1 MFSPLS
7 PPAASHETPW
17 TATCSPCPSL
27 SPGGCSNSGPLSQ
40 WCYPAIASSAFLL
53 LHIYVY
59 IHTDTYIYPDHLFP
73 YFWTVLRAF
82 WKTVSQVIILR
93 LVQIKFS
100 FSFFDYWVIFLIH
113 VSIEML
119 PTLVRSW
126 RKQGSSRK
134 TSTFASLTMLNPLTV
149 WITTLWNI
157 LKEMGISDHLICTLR
172 NVYASQEATVR
183 TEYGKT
189 DWFKIGNGVWQ
200 GCILSLWLFNL
211 YVEYIMW
218 NADLDESQAGIKIAG
233 RNINNLRYAEDTTQ
247 MAEGEE
253 ELKGL
258 LMKIKERLIKLT

>member
-1 MFSPLS
+1 MKLWKINMFSPLF

-59 IHTDTYIYPDHLFP
+59 IHTDTYIYPNHLFP
-73 YFWTVLRAF
+73 YFRTVFRAF
-82 WKTVSQVIILR
+82 WKTVSQIIILR

-134 TSTFASLTMLNPLTV
+134 NIYFCFIDYAKSFDCVDHNTV
-149 WITTLWNI
+149 EN
-157 LKEMGISDHLICTLR
+157 S
-172 NVYASQEATVR
+172 
-183 TEYGKT
+183 
-189 DWFKIGNGVWQ
+189 
-200 GCILSLWLFNL
+200 
-211 YVEYIMW
+211 
-218 NADLDESQAGIKIAG
+218 
-233 RNINNLRYAEDTTQ
+233 
-247 MAEGEE
+247 
-253 ELKGL
+253 
-258 LMKIKERLIKLT
+258 